1 MNKLSNDPI
10 VHIDLPN
17 WATVPDRAQATQWV
31 NALKQGMVLFFMLLS
46 FDLIPGELEL
56 LDPSLSDP
64 KRKNISYNPATGQ
77 VSGTVASVDQQ
88 RAMATMLKRYHEH
101 TLRLVE
107 NLLPHYQGRLRI
119 ANTSLRLGNV
129 AERKMSWRKD
139 DTRLHVD
146 AFPSRPNYGER
157 ILRVFNNINPHGV
170 PRVWRVGEPFTDMA
184 KRFLPNIDR
193 PLPGSA
199 WLMQQLHLTKSLRSE
214 YDHIMLKLHDA
225 MKADLHY
232 QAHSPQIQFEFPP
245 GSTWMCFSDQASH
258 AAMSGQFMLEQTF
271 HIAVAD
277 MRQPETAPLSIL
289 QKLTGRELV

>member
-1 MNKLSNDPI
+1 MSELSNDPI
-10 VHIDLPN
+10 VRADLPG
-17 WATVPDRAQATQWV
+17 WDVVPDRTQATQWV
-31 NALKQGMVLFFMLLS
+31 NALKHGMVLFFMLLS

-56 LDPSLSDP
+56 LDPALSDP

-77 VSGTVASVDQQ
+77 VSGTIASAEQQQVMVAL
-88 RAMATMLKRYHEH
+88 LKRYHEH
-101 TLRLVE
+101 TVRLVE
-107 NLLPHYQGRLRI
+107 NLLPHYQGKLRI

-146 AFPSRPNYGER
+146 AFPSRPNHGER

-170 PRVWRVGEPFTDMA
+170 PRVWRVGEPFTEMA
-184 KRFLPNIDR
+184 ERFLPNIAR
-193 PLPGSA
+193 PMPGSA
-199 WLMQQLHLTKSLRSE
+199 WLMHKLHLTKGLRSE

-225 MKADLHY
+225 MKADLQY
-232 QAHSPQIQFEFPP
+232 QAQSPQVQFAFPP

-271 HIAVAD
+271 HVAVTD
-277 MRQPETAPLSIL
+277 MQQPETSPLSIL